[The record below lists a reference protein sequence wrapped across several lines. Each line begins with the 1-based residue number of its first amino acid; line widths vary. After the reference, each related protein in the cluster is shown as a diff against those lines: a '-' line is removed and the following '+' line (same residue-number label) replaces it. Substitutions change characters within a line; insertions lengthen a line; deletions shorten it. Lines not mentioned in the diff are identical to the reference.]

1 MNELLK
7 RLTDLGGVVGGL
19 KMPFEAAY
27 VATLQ
32 ELGRRHEGMDD
43 DIKREFDLL
52 LLKGMKRADDI
63 WEHIL
68 REVGL
73 LKAVE
78 ASKNK
83 GSGQ

>member
-32 ELGRRHEGMDD
+32 LAAQHRDSMDD
-43 DIKREFDLL
+43 DIRREYDLL
-52 LLKGMKRADDI
+52 ALKGLKRADDI
-63 WEHIL
+63 WEYLL